1 MIIFR
6 TALLALASSLALPAI
21 AQTQTPASP
30 AGPQAQPQQQQRQ
43 AAPQST
49 VHDSNGNSQAKSALA
64 VNQKKPRDRAAA
76 YYHYALAHSY
86 EELVALYG
94 RSEYANKAIEE
105 YKLAIENDPDSEF
118 LNSGL
123 AELYAKTSRI
133 KDAVIEAQ
141 SIIQRDPKN
150 VDARKLL
157 GRIYLRSLGDL
168 QSGTQSQE
176 VLKLAIE
183 QFEQIVQLEPKAID
197 NHLLLGRLYILNKD
211 LLKAENEFKTAVKLQ
226 PDSEEAVTNLAYL
239 YNEEGDQ
246 VKATQTLSSIP
257 EPGRTAK
264 LYSALGYTYEQ
275 QKDYKKAIDAYR
287 KAIEQDKENLD
298 AMRGLAQ
305 NLLSDGQLEASIEE
319 YKLIVEAD
327 PQDAQAQLRIAE
339 IQRRSGKLDA
349 ALESLKKAESLV
361 QDSMEVPY
369 NFALVYAAQGRY
381 DDAIL
386 TLQKLLDKTAKPD
399 GHYDQSESNNR
410 AVFLERLGNIY
421 REVGKTQPA
430 LDTFRKSLTLG
441 DENAIRGY
449 QQIIDTLRDA
459 KQWSQATAVAQ
470 EAVAK
475 YPKDRGLKLTLAGQL
490 VDTGQVDNGLA
501 QARSMLTGKN
511 NKDDREVY
519 LGISQIYSRLR
530 RWKEAEEAAVQAEK
544 LSSTPDEKEYVAY
557 VQGSLF
563 ERQKKYDLA
572 EEQFKRV
579 LANDP
584 QNAGTLNYLGY
595 MLADRGLRLD
605 EAVGYLKRA
614 LEIEPQNAAF
624 LDSIGWAYFK
634 QGNYELAEENLR
646 KAVNKTSNDATLH
659 EHLGDLYQKTGRL
672 KLAAD
677 HWARALEEWNKSV
690 PTEVDSND
698 VAKVQKKL
706 EGARVKLAQ
715 QQK

>member
-1 MIIFR
+1 MIISR
-6 TALLALASSLALPAI
+6 TALIFLASSLSLSAI
-21 AQTQTPASP
+21 AQTQTPVP
-30 AGPQAQPQQQQRQ
+30 AQTAPAQRQ
-43 AAPQST
+43 AVPQTT
-49 VHDSNGNSQAKSALA
+49 VRDANGNNQAKSALA
-64 VNQKKPRDRAAA
+64 LNQKRPRDRAAA

-105 YKLAIENDPDSEF
+105 YKQAIENDPDSEF

-133 KDAVIEAQ
+133 RDAVIEAQ
-141 SIIQRDPKN
+141 NIIQRDPKN
-150 VDARKLL
+150 VEARKLL
-157 GRIYLRSLGDL
+157 GRIYLRSLGDM

-183 QFEQIVQLEPKAID
+183 QFEQIVQLEPKGVD

-211 LLKAENEFKTAVKLQ
+211 LLKAESEFKTAVKLQ

-246 VKATQTLSSIP
+246 AKAAQTLSSVP

-275 QKDYKKAIDAYR
+275 QKDHKKAIEAYR

-305 NLLSDGQLEASIEE
+305 NLLSDGQLDAAIEQ

-339 IQRRSGKLDA
+339 IQRRTGRLDA
-349 ALESLKKAESLV
+349 ALESLKKAETLV
-361 QDSMEVPY
+361 QDSQEVPY

-381 DDAIL
+381 DEAIQ
-386 TLQKLLDKTAKPD
+386 TLQKLLDKNAKPD
-399 GHYDQSESNNR
+399 GKYDASESNNR
-410 AVFLERLGNIY
+410 SVFLERLGAIY
-421 REVGKTQPA
+421 REIGKPQLAIETY
-430 LDTFRKSLTLG
+430 RKALTLG
-441 DENAIRGY
+441 DDNAIRAY
-449 QQIIDTLRDA
+449 TQIIDTLRDS

-470 EAVAK
+470 EASTK
-475 YPKDRGLKLTLAGQL
+475 YPKDRTLKLTLAGQL
-490 VDTGQVDNGLA
+490 IDTGQVDSGIA
-501 QARSMLTGKN
+501 QAKSLLKGGD
-511 NKDDREVY
+511 NKDDREV
-519 LGISQIYSRLR
+519 LLSISQIYSRLR
-530 RWKEAEEAAVQAEK
+530 KWKEAEEYATEAEK
-544 LSSTPDEKEYVAY
+544 LSKTPEEKEYVNY

-572 EEQFKRV
+572 EERFKRV
-579 LANDP
+579 LASDP
-584 QNAGTLNYLGY
+584 QNAMALNYLGY
-595 MLADRGLRLD
+595 MLADRGTRLE
-605 EAVGYLKRA
+605 EAVGYLKKA
-614 LEIEPQNAAF
+614 LEIEPQNAAI

-646 KAVNKTSNDATLH
+646 KAVNKTANDATLH

-690 PTEVDSND
+690 PTEVDSTD

-715 QQK
+715 QQPK

>member
-1 MIIFR
+1 MTIFR
-6 TALLALASSLALPAI
+6 TALLALASSLAVPAL

-30 AGPQAQPQQQQRQ
+30 A
-43 AAPQST
+43 APSPSQNQSAPPTT
-49 VHDSNGNSQAKSALA
+49 VRDGNGSNPAKSALA
-64 VNQKKPRDRAAA
+64 ANPKKPRDRAAA

-105 YKLAIENDPDSEF
+105 YKQAIENDPDSEF

-133 KDAVIEAQ
+133 RDAVIEAQ
-141 SIIQRDPKN
+141 NIIQRDPKN

-183 QFEQIVQLEPKAID
+183 QFEQIVQLEPNAID

-211 LLKAENEFKTAVKLQ
+211 LLKAENEFKTAVRLQ

-246 VKATQTLSSIP
+246 AKAAQTLSSVP
-257 EPGRTAK
+257 EPGRSAK

-275 QKDYKKAIDAYR
+275 QKDYKKAIAAYR
-287 KAIEQDKENLD
+287 KAVELDKENLD

-305 NLLSDGQLEASIEE
+305 NLLSDGQLEAAIEE

-381 DDAIL
+381 DDAIQ

-399 GHYDQSESNNR
+399 GRYDQSEANNR
-410 AVFLERLGNIY
+410 SVFLERLGNIY
-421 REVGKTQPA
+421 REVGKTQLA
-430 LDTFRKSLTLG
+430 VDTFRKTLTLG
-441 DENAIRGY
+441 DENAARGY
-449 QQIIDTLRDA
+449 QQIIDTLREA
-459 KQWSQATAVAQ
+459 KQWPQATAVAQ

-475 YPKDRGLKLTLAGQL
+475 YPKDRNLKLTLAGQL
-490 VDTGQVDNGLA
+490 VDTGQVDSGIA
-501 QARSMLTGKN
+501 QAKSMLTGKN
-511 NKDDREVY
+511 KDDRDVY

-530 RWKEAEEAAVQAEK
+530 KWKEAEEAVAQAEK

-557 VQGSLF
+557 VQGSLY

-579 LANDP
+579 LATDP

-690 PTEVDSND
+690 PTDVDSTD

>member
-1 MIIFR
+1 MTIFR
-6 TALLALASSLALPAI
+6 TVLLALASSLSVSLF
-21 AQTQTPASP
+21 AQTQAPATPAP
-30 AGPQAQPQQQQRQ
+30 APAK
-43 AAPQST
+43 AAPQT
-49 VHDSNGNSQAKSALA
+49 GVQDNKRPNQAKSALA
-64 VNQKKPRDRAAA
+64 PNQKKPRDRAAA

-133 KDAVIEAQ
+133 RDAVMEAQ
-141 SIIQRDPKN
+141 NILQRDPNN

-157 GRIYLRSLGDL
+157 GRIYLRSLGDM
-168 QSGTQSQE
+168 QTGTQSQE

-183 QFEQIVQLEPKAID
+183 QFEKIVVLEPNAVD

-239 YNEEGDQ
+239 YNEEGDSA
-246 VKATQTLSSIP
+246 KAAQTLSSVP

-275 QKDYKKAIDAYR
+275 QKDHKKAIAAYR
-287 KAIEQDKENLD
+287 KALELDRENLD

-305 NLLSDGQLEASIEE
+305 NLLSDAQLDAAIEQ
-319 YKLIVEAD
+319 YKLIAEAD
-327 PQDAQAQLRIAE
+327 PTDAQALVRISE
-339 IQRRSGKLDA
+339 IQRRTGKFDA
-349 ALESLKKAESLV
+349 ALENLKKAEALVPDSL
-361 QDSMEVPY
+361 EVPY
-369 NFALVYAAQGRY
+369 DYALTYSAMGRY
-381 DDAIL
+381 EDAIQ
-386 TLQKLLDKTAKPD
+386 TLQKLIDKTAKPD
-399 GHYDQSESNNR
+399 GKYVQSDANNR
-410 AVFLERLGNIY
+410 TVFLERLGNIY
-421 REVGKTQPA
+421 RDMGKTQLA
-430 LDTFRKSLTLG
+430 MDTFRKTLTLG
-441 DENAIRGY
+441 DENAVRGY
-449 QQIIDTLRDA
+449 QQMIDTLREA

-470 EAVAK
+470 EAAAK
-475 YPKDRGLKLTLAGQL
+475 YPQERPLKLTLAGQL

-501 QARSMLTGKN
+501 QAKSMLKGT
-511 NKDDREVY
+511 KDDREVY
-519 LGISQIYSRLR
+519 LGISQIYSRLK
-530 RWKEAEEAAVQAEK
+530 RWKEAEEAAAQAEK
-544 LSSTPDEKEYVAY
+544 LSTTPDEKEYVAF
-557 VQGSLF
+557 VQGSIY

-572 EEQFKRV
+572 EERFKQV

-584 QNAGTLNYLGY
+584 HNAMALNYLGY
-595 MLADRGLRLD
+595 MLADRGIRLE
-605 EAVGYLKRA
+605 EAVGYLKKA
-614 LEIEPQNAAF
+614 LDIDPQNAAY

-646 KAVNKTSNDATLH
+646 RAVNKTSNDATLH

-672 KLAAD
+672 KQAAE
-677 HWARALEEWNKSV
+677 HWARAIEEWNKSV
-690 PTEVDSND
+690 PTEVDPND

-706 EGARVKLAQ
+706 EGARVRLAQ

>member
-6 TALLALASSLALPAI
+6 TVLLALASSLALPAL
-21 AQTQTPASP
+21 AQTQTPSSP
-30 AGPQAQPQQQQRQ
+30 AGPQAQPQQHQGQ

-64 VNQKKPRDRAAA
+64 VNQRKPRDRAAA

-133 KDAVIEAQ
+133 RDAVMEAQ

-211 LLKAENEFKTAVKLQ
+211 LLKAENEFKTAVRLQ

-275 QKDYKKAIDAYR
+275 QKDYKKAIEAYR

-381 DDAIL
+381 DDAIV
-386 TLQKLLDKTAKPD
+386 TLQKLLDKNAKPD

-421 REVGKTQPA
+421 REVGKTQLA
-430 LDTFRKSLTLG
+430 IDTFRKTLTLG
-441 DENAIRGY
+441 DENAILGY
-449 QQIIDTLRDA
+449 QQIIDTYRDA

-470 EAVAK
+470 EAAAK

-490 VDTGQVDNGLA
+490 VDTGQVDAGLA

-557 VQGSLF
+557 MQGSLF